1 MSGDKKL
8 METVRLLLARAEHP
22 NTPPEEADTALRRA
36 NALMARHA
44 IDEALVRAT
53 QTARERRAPVV
64 EKWNWASAHTGYGAH
79 LRSML
84 EAIAR
89 YNRVRVHIEL
99 YAPYGVT
106 VVGFR
111 EDVDWVQMLYTNCY
125 LTFMGRVNPK
135 WDPEAS
141 LDANIY
147 TYKIAGYGWF
157 EIWVKMVEAMGLS
170 DVVEWRW
177 PNWKRDADNV
187 RAYPEYVE
195 RYKAAGIPCGP
206 PVTVPD
212 ASARADNNWML
223 RAYRRHAKKIGDT
236 QIVSTQRLKAYKL
249 SFAQGFADEIE
260 RRLARMDAE
269 SREAVGSAPG
279 AELALRDAW
288 VDIEEAFYA
297 EYPDSHPDA
306 IRERNVIRHRDA
318 QAALEQERIL
328 RENMLNAMT
337 ETQRADFL
345 EKEARKARRERQSNQ
360 RYWEDYDR
368 RNRADSSGL
377 RAGRAAAADV
387 ALSRGTAV
395 RADSGRK
402 AVGR

>member
-111 EDVDWVQMLYTNCY
+111 EDVDWVQ
-125 LTFMGRVNPK
+125 
-135 WDPEAS
+135 
-141 LDANIY
+141 
-147 TYKIAGYGWF
+147 
-157 EIWVKMVEAMGLS
+157 
-170 DVVEWRW
+170 
-177 PNWKRDADNV
+177 
-187 RAYPEYVE
+187 
-195 RYKAAGIPCGP
+195 
-206 PVTVPD
+206 
-212 ASARADNNWML
+212 
-223 RAYRRHAKKIGDT
+223 
-236 QIVSTQRLKAYKL
+236 
-249 SFAQGFADEIE
+249 
-260 RRLARMDAE
+260 
-269 SREAVGSAPG
+269 
-279 AELALRDAW
+279 
-288 VDIEEAFYA
+288 
-297 EYPDSHPDA
+297 
-306 IRERNVIRHRDA
+306 
-318 QAALEQERIL
+318 
-328 RENMLNAMT
+328 
-337 ETQRADFL
+337 
-345 EKEARKARRERQSNQ
+345 
-360 RYWEDYDR
+360 
-368 RNRADSSGL
+368 
-377 RAGRAAAADV
+377 AAAADV